1 MSEAAPP
8 RPDEAELRH
17 MRESLAAKGGHTM
30 VRSEVLGW
38 QRAWSASDRQVL
50 ERHLTRVGAA
60 RFRRSGDDGYVL
72 CVDAQDRTA
81 MIIAPG
87 YLAFP
92 RHWVNSE
99 CSPDWPGVTLST
111 FGRRPAAP
119 SSSRTP
125 PARPV
130 RQPRQPRPVEEAP
143 KFCPRCFL
151 QLTPSG
157 TCGNCD

>member
-1 MSEAAPP
+1 MTQAVP
-8 RPDEAELRH
+8 RPDDAELQH
-17 MRESLAAKGGHTM
+17 LREALAAKGGHTM

-38 QRAWSASDRQVL
+38 QRSWSAADRQVL

-60 RFRRSGDDGYVL
+60 RFRRSADDGYIR

-81 MIIAPG
+81 MVIAPG
-87 YLAFP
+87 YVMFP

-119 SSSRTP
+119 STNRTP
-125 PARPV
+125 PARTV
-130 RQPRQPRPVEEAP
+130 RQPRRVEEEP

>member
-1 MSEAAPP
+1 MPTRPTALELDTLRTSVAAPG
-8 RPDEAELRH
+8 RR
-17 MRESLAAKGGHTM
+17 TM
-30 VRSEVLGW
+30 SRREVLGW
-38 QRAWSASDRQVL
+38 HKRWSPGDVHLLDRHL
-50 ERHLTRVGAA
+50 ERTGAA
-60 RFRRSGDDGYVL
+60 RFSRTADDGYIR

-81 MIIAPG
+81 MVIAPG
-87 YLAFP
+87 YVMFP

-119 SSSRTP
+119 STNRTP
-125 PARPV
+125 PARTV
-130 RQPRQPRPVEEAP
+130 RQPRRVEEEP